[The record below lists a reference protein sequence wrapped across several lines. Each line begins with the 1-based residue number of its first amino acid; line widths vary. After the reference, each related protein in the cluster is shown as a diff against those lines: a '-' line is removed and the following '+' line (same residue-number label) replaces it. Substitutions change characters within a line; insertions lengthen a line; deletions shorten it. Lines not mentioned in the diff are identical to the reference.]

1 MTEHEKG
8 SPQFLHPAASPLLEA
23 QQPFQRVKALS
34 AVSTRVR
41 PVKQNNLPD
50 NGFGGRH

>member
-8 SPQFLHPAASPLLEA
+8 SLQFLPLQPASQEA
-23 QQPFQRVKALS
+23 PQPFQRVKALS
-34 AVSTRVR
+34 AVRTRVR

-50 NGFGGRH
+50 NGFDGRH